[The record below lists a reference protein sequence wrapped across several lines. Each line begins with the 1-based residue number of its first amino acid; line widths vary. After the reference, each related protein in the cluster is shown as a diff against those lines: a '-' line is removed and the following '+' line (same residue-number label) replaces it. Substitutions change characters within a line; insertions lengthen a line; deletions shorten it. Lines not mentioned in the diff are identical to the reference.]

1 MPWISIHIPCSLPS
15 TSKSSTPR
23 FQFRFNFRSQIPN
36 SIASFESLPNTCPCL
51 RKYQILILN
60 LSLDISLTPPC
71 VPRPNIKVKSNSKLL
86 FPPNQFSQQKFKIP
100 PSTFVGRIPSL
111 GPFPL
116 SARFPLPF
124 PRAPH
129 VSRSGERDP
138 SLSLCSLSLS
148 DLLAAAIRFSPPPV
162 VSRALPSRGRPKG
175 RRRHSLW
182 SSPAP
187 MTILS
192 PLHSTPPTAVTMG
205 PPASPRLPCPR
216 LPACVQGR
224 KPERARLS
232 HALSLLPPL
241 AQNGKELSS
250 FPSPFSF
257 SPDHSRRHHLPPLRP
272 LTLEPAPA
280 P

>member
-1 MPWISIHIPCSLPS
+1 MPWNSIHIPCSLPS

-138 SLSLCSLSLS
+138 SLSLCSLSLIFR
-148 DLLAAAIRFSPPPV
+148 LIRFSPHCGILRAPV
-162 VSRALPSRGRPKG
+162 WPKDGAHSSSSCDDHPIPAPLHTAHRRHHGAASVTSATMSPAARVRPRPKARESAPLSRALPSPSARPK
-175 RRRHSLW
+175 R
-182 SSPAP
+182 
-187 MTILS
+187 
-192 PLHSTPPTAVTMG
+192 
-205 PPASPRLPCPR
+205 
-216 LPACVQGR
+216 QGA
-224 KPERARLS
+224 KL
-232 HALSLLPPL
+232 LSL
-241 AQNGKELSS
+241 
-250 FPSPFSF
+250 PF
-257 SPDHSRRHHLPPLRP
+257 
-272 LTLEPAPA
+272 
-280 P
+280 